1 VRGSWWTAGTRLWSA
16 PGAGRNAAGK
26 PRCRYNKINADKSSR
41 GGETRRGCFCC
52 CAKIYFQG
60 LFPAKNSPDP
70 FQGAQRKNRAL
81 SIKTRLFCMYCT
93 ITAEQTVCGAGCPAR
108 RYSRHAA
115 AGRAD
120 AAGEGECAMEI
131 LRVEDV
137 GHKYQAENGEVT
149 AFEHISFTVQ
159 KGEFMSIVGPS
170 GCGKSTLLSIIAGL
184 LPPTS
189 GRVYVDG
196 EVVTGISRHIGYMLQ
211 RDNLL
216 EWRTILSNVL
226 FGLEIRGAKT
236 PQNVARAR
244 ELLKTYGLYEFR
256 HKYPRQL
263 SGGMRQ
269 RVALIRT
276 LATGPDIL
284 LLDEAFSALDYQ
296 TRLNVT
302 DDVYRIL
309 KREQVTTLMVTHDIP
324 ESISMG
330 DKILV
335 LSARPA
341 QVKEILSVDFGPGRS
356 PLSCR
361 ANRQFGPYFDHIWK
375 ELSTDEKS

>member
-1 VRGSWWTAGTRLWSA
+1 MIRETTALGAAYLAGLATGVWRDLNDIKGQWTLDKLHEPQMEAALCA
-16 PGAGRNAAGK
+16 GAGGRLAQGRGARPGLGVTQAGK
-26 PRCRYNKINADKSSR
+26 ARCRYNKINADKSSR

-52 CAKIYFQG
+52 TKFYFQG
-60 LFPAKNSPDP
+60 LSPAKKQPGPVSGRAKKEPC
-70 FQGAQRKNRAL
+70 AAL
-81 SIKTRLFCMYCT
+81 SIKTRLVPACSRT

-120 AAGEGECAMEI
+120 AAGEGKCAMEI

-159 KGEFMSIVGPS
+159 KGECMSIVGPS

-216 EWRTILSNVL
+216 EWRTILDNVL
-226 FGLEIRGAKT
+226 FGLEIQRRQNAAKRGPGPSACWRPT
-236 PQNVARAR
+236 ACTEFAPQIPAPAFRRHAPARRAHPH
-244 ELLKTYGLYEFR
+244 T
-256 HKYPRQL
+256 
-263 SGGMRQ
+263 GGR
-269 RVALIRT
+269 A
-276 LATGPDIL
+276 GY
-284 LLDEAFSALDYQ
+284 SAAG
-296 TRLNVT
+296 RGV
-302 DDVYRIL
+302 
-309 KREQVTTLMVTHDIP
+309 
-324 ESISMG
+324 
-330 DKILV
+330 
-335 LSARPA
+335 
-341 QVKEILSVDFGPGRS
+341 FGPGLSDAPDRHRRCVPHFEAGGRS
-356 PLSCR
+356 PR
-361 ANRQFGPYFDHIWK
+361 
-375 ELSTDEKS
+375 